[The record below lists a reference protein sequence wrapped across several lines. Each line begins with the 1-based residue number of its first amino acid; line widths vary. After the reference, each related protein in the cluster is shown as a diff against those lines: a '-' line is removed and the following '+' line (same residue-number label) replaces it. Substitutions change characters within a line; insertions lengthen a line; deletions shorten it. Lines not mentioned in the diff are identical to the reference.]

1 MPDAVDRPDE
11 GDAAPE
17 LRSADVTD
25 RPKLELSKGAGS
37 GDGQPALT
45 GDETDE
51 GFGELADSGEQGYEP
66 MGDGAD
72 DSDLFDQTDAGEA
85 ELPIRKL
92 VEKSLQETV
101 SETREWLF
109 ETGLEIMAHCICPP
123 AGHLVTLV
131 FEAKEVFDDVVGLAS
146 QDGPGELKIPLL
158 HLAPGVEVEA
168 GLQLGNE
175 DETDSP
181 RLSVFVVPGDGG
193 LLGGWA
199 LERDT
204 DQQAAGHEETKTEQ
218 DTSDGAA
225 VFLVDLSQAVAA
237 SQDPQK
243 RAAILRGTASR
254 IQSQLWAMPEY
265 GKTSMMV
272 LYDEQADLGM
282 WLARPQVA
290 AKVSAWRLELESG
303 TERGLLKARLLA

>member
-17 LRSADVTD
+17 LRPADVTD
-25 RPKLELSKGAGS
+25 GPEVGLPKGTSDGDDGRTLKAG
-37 GDGQPALT
+37 GPADG
-45 GDETDE
+45 
-51 GFGELADSGEQGYEP
+51 GFGELYD
-66 MGDGAD
+66 
-72 DSDLFDQTDAGEA
+72 A

-92 VEKSLQETV
+92 VGKSLQETI
-101 SETREWLF
+101 SETREWMF

-123 AGHLVTLV
+123 AGHLATLV

-168 GLQLGNE
+168 GLQLGDE

-193 LLGGWA
+193 LFGGWA

-204 DQQAAGHEETKTEQ
+204 DQEAAGQEETKTEQ
-218 DTSDGAA
+218 DTPDGAA

-243 RAAILRGTASR
+243 RGAFLRGTASR
-254 IQSQLWAMPEY
+254 MQSQLWAMPEY

-272 LYDEQADLGM
+272 LYDEHADLGM